1 MVWSLVGKYSH
12 VARRSTADGRY
23 RYTIIGFIRP
33 IDLTRHR
40 HMRNDI
46 EQKTL
51 EEPATPT
58 GPTRLLPTIA
68 GLICVALAAAGAV
81 LPLLPTT
88 PFLLLAAACF
98 ARGSPRLHRWLHTNP
113 LFGVYLRRYR
123 QGEGIPLA
131 AKIATLTLLW
141 LSLTASALWAVP
153 ESLWPIRVALV
164 LVGLCV
170 SYLILRTPT
179 YRRNRD
185 EPR

>member
-1 MVWSLVGKYSH
+1 
-12 VARRSTADGRY
+12 
-23 RYTIIGFIRP
+23 
-33 IDLTRHR
+33 
-40 HMRNDI
+40 MRNDNKR
-46 EQKTL
+46 EAP
-51 EEPATPT
+51 EEPVTPT
-58 GPTRLLPTIA
+58 GPTRLLPTFA

-98 ARGSPRLHRWLHTNP
+98 ARGSPQLHRWLHTNR
-113 LFGVYLRRYR
+113 LFGAYLRRYR
-123 QGEGIPLA
+123 RGEGIPFA
-131 AKIATLTLLW
+131 AKVAALVFLW
-141 LSLTASALWAVP
+141 LSLAASALWAVP

-170 SYLILRTPT
+170 SCLILRTPT